1 MIKRILL
8 VTRACAPERFAA
20 AWRAAV
26 GAAATAPPPARPLR
40 LAAGTVLAEVSPEA
54 PHDGIGLQW
63 FTDEEHLR
71 RFEAWSSSPEGT
83 AAHDLLGEA
92 VELESAGVVVAH
104 EHVMR
109 GDEWLRHQLRD
120 GATGLKQ
127 MALARRAADLTLA
140 QFFDRW
146 RSRAGSVGT
155 VPIPAEVRGL
165 AYIQNH
171 PLLPA
176 AAGTGAGAEA
186 EADWA
191 YDAVNEVYFDDLDG
205 IRRRMAWFAENLD
218 RNEDD
223 LVRESCFVAVREE
236 IL

>member
-8 VTRACAPERFAA
+8 VTRACAPDRFAT

-40 LAAGTVLAEVSPEA
+40 LAAGTVLPEVSPEA

-71 RFEAWSSSPEGT
+71 RFEAWSASPDGT

-109 GDEWLRHQLRD
+109 GDEWLRRQLRD
-120 GATGLKQ
+120 GGIGLKQ

-146 RSRAGSVGT
+146 RSRAGVVGT

-171 PLLPA
+171 PLLT
-176 AAGTGAGAEA
+176 AGTGTGTGAEA

-236 IL
+236 VL

>member
-1 MIKRILL
+1 MIKRFLF
-8 VTRACAPERFAA
+8 VTRACASDRFAA

-40 LAAGTVLAEVSPEA
+40 LAAGTVLAEVTPEA
-54 PHDGIGLQW
+54 PHDGVGLQW
-63 FTDEEHLR
+63 FADEEHLR
-71 RFEAWSSSPEGT
+71 RFEAWSASPEG
-83 AAHDLLGEA
+83 AAANALLGEA
-92 VELESAGVVVAH
+92 VELESTGVVVAH

-109 GDEWLRHQLRD
+109 GDEWIQRQRQD
-120 GATGLKQ
+120 GGPGLKQ

-146 RSRAGSVGT
+146 RSRAGTVGV

-171 PLLPA
+171 PLLTVGA
-176 AAGTGAGAEA
+176 GAGAEA
-186 EADWA
+186 GAEAEWP